1 MASHHSLAKSSQQ
14 RAFMSTTV
22 VILFP
27 LFAFSLSVFLAVSR
41 SRRRQ
46 LSREN
51 GQFSSAKCA
60 NPQHRTMKS
69 SDQAELRSVRP
80 AVLRAVRGDTSRKTK
95 ICMDC
100 IVKLSGKPK
109 FRHLFHGK
117 VCMLP
122 PPPTPPP
129 PKKKIPMKKEKTD
142 ERKRK
147 LNLAVPFHHKQ
158 AKEKRAN
165 PPLTNKR
172 KNRQVHL
179 LKHHRHQH
187 TIHTQQK
194 NHFKSRYTTS
204 AWQCWKNI
212 KHNQQ
217 YTTTHLWKNCAKPTE
232 HQHSARHS

>member
-1 MASHHSLAKSSQQ
+1 MREDNGRRRPVLRSSGLGVVVFAIMASPHSLAKSSQQ
-14 RAFMSTTV
+14 GTFMSTTV
-22 VILFP
+22 VILFL

-60 NPQHRTMKS
+60 NPLHRTMKS

-117 VCMLP
+117 ECMLP

-129 PKKKIPMKKEKTD
+129 QKK
-142 ERKRK
+142 
-147 LNLAVPFHHKQ
+147 NKQ
-158 AKEKRAN
+158 Y
-165 PPLTNKR
+165 
-172 KNRQVHL
+172 Q
-179 LKHHRHQH
+179 
-187 TIHTQQK
+187 
-194 NHFKSRYTTS
+194 
-204 AWQCWKNI
+204 
-212 KHNQQ
+212 
-217 YTTTHLWKNCAKPTE
+217 
-232 HQHSARHS
+232 

>member
-1 MASHHSLAKSSQQ
+1 
-14 RAFMSTTV
+14 MSTTV
-22 VILFP
+22 VILFL
-27 LFAFSLSVFLAVSR
+27 LFAFSLSVFFGRSR
-41 SRRRQ
+41 SRNRQ
-46 LSREN
+46 LSCEN

-60 NPQHRTMKS
+60 NPLHRTTKS

-80 AVLRAVRGDTSRKTK
+80 AVLRAVRGNTSRKTK
-95 ICMDC
+95 ICTDC

-129 PKKKIPMKKEKTD
+129 KKKIPMKKEKTD

-147 LNLAVPFHHKQ
+147 LNLFHFTINRQKTR
-158 AKEKRAN
+158 EN
-165 PPLTNKR
+165 PPLTNKQ

-187 TIHTQQK
+187 TIHAQQK

-232 HQHSARHS
+232 HQHSARHSWQC